1 MRFEPHDYQRYA
13 IQFLEEHPIAAL
25 LLDLGLGKTVITLA
39 AVLSLLHD
47 SFEVRRVLV
56 IAPLR
61 VARDTWP
68 LEIRKWDGME
78 IMTYAVA
85 VGTRD
90 EREEAVNAG
99 ADITIINRENVPWLV
114 AFYGREWPYDMVVVD
129 ELSSFKNHQAK
140 RFKSLMKVR
149 PKVKRIVGLT
159 GTPASNG
166 LMDLWAEVKLLDMG
180 ERLGR
185 FIGRYREAFF
195 KPAGM
200 NPYTGVVFN
209 YTLRPGAEDEIYRRI
224 GDITIS
230 MKANDFLDMPE
241 MVTVTHE
248 VEMDP
253 KERKVYESL
262 KKDLVTEVDGESID
276 AANAAVLSGKLLQMA
291 NGAIYSDD
299 GNVVTIHDKKLE
311 MLEDLVEQANGQSVL
326 IAYWFRHD
334 RQRIMEHL
342 SRLGYKPRELKTSED
357 ISDWND
363 GKIAVGL
370 ISPASAGH
378 GLNLQDGGHILIW
391 FSQVWSLEL
400 VQQTNGRLYRQGQ
413 KETVTIHK
421 IVCRDTVDVDVMM
434 AIEKKDMTQ
443 DRLVEA
449 VRARLNE

>member
-1 MRFEPHDYQRYA
+1 MKFIPHAYQEYA
-13 IQFLEEHPIAAL
+13 IRFLEKHPIAAL
-25 LLDLGLGKTVITLA
+25 LLDLGLGKTVITLSA
-39 AVLSLLHD
+39 ILSLLYD

-68 LEIRKWDGME
+68 SEIRKWDGME
-78 IMTYAVA
+78 IMTFAAA

-90 EREEAVNAG
+90 EREAAINAG
-99 ADITIINRENVPWLV
+99 ADITITNRENVPWLV
-114 AFYGREWPYDMVVVD
+114 ERCGSQWSYDMVVVD

-149 PKVKRIVGLT
+149 PRVKRIVGLT

-166 LMDLWAEVKLLDMG
+166 LMDLWAEIKLLDMG

-185 FIGRYREAFF
+185 FIGRYREAYF
-195 KPAGM
+195 KPSSM
-200 NPYTGVVFN
+200 NPYTGVVFS
-209 YTLRPGAEDEIYRRI
+209 YALRPGAEEVIYRRI

-230 MKANDFLDMPE
+230 MKAKDYLDMPRL
-241 MVTVTHE
+241 VTVTHE
-248 VEMDP
+248 VEMDQ
-253 KERKVYESL
+253 KEKKVYESL
-262 KKDLVTEVDGESID
+262 KKDLIAEVNGESID
-276 AANAAVLSGKLLQMA
+276 AANAAALSGKLLQMA
-291 NGAIYSDD
+291 NGAIYSDE
-299 GNVVTIHDKKLE
+299 GKILKIHDRKLE
-311 MLEDLVEQANGQSVL
+311 MLEDLVEQANGKSVL

-334 RQRIMEHL
+334 KQRIIDCL
-342 SRLGYKPRELKTSED
+342 SHLGYMPRELKTSED
-357 ISDWND
+357 IRDWND
-363 GKIAVGL
+363 GKITVGL

-413 KETVTIHK
+413 KETVTIHQ
-421 IVCRDTVDVDVMM
+421 IICRDTVDADVVR
-434 AIEKKDMTQ
+434 AIEQKDATQ

-449 VRARLNE
+449 VRARLHE

>member
-1 MRFEPHDYQRYA
+1 MKFKPHDYQSYA
-13 IQFLEEHPIAAL
+13 IQFLEDHPIAAL
-25 LLDLGLGKTVITLA
+25 LLDLGLGKTVITLSA
-39 AVLSLLHD
+39 ILVLMFD
-47 SFEVRRVLV
+47 RFEIRKVLV
-56 IAPLR
+56 VAPLR

-85 VGTRD
+85 VGARD

-114 AFYGREWPYDMVVVD
+114 DFYGREWPYDMVVVD

-166 LMDLWAEVKLLDMG
+166 LMDLWAEIKLLDMG

-185 FIGRYREAFF
+185 FIGRYREAYF

-209 YTLRPGAEDEIYRRI
+209 YVLRPGAEDEIYRRI

-230 MKANDFLDMPE
+230 MKAKDFLDMPE

-248 VEMDP
+248 VELDP
-253 KERKVYESL
+253 EEKKVYESL
-262 KKDLVTEVDGESID
+262 KKDLVTEVNGESID

-326 IAYWFRHD
+326 VAYWFQHD

-342 SRLGYKPRELKTSED
+342 SHLGYKPRELKTSKD
-357 ISDWND
+357 ISDWNE
-363 GKIAVGL
+363 GKIAVAL

-378 GLNLQDGGHILIW
+378 GLNLQEGGHILIW

-413 KETVTIHK
+413 KKTVTIHQ
-421 IVCRDTVDVDVMM
+421 IICRDTVDVDVIS

-443 DRLVEA
+443 ERLVEA
-449 VRARLNE
+449 VRARLHE

>member
-378 GLNLQDGGHILIW
+378 GLNVQDGGHILIW